1 MLLGV
6 VKPPNFIEKGD
17 LMKLLLT
24 AIALMMLSAC
34 GSDDNPVANNTTS
47 DVVVEDTQEDVTDVA
62 DDAVDSTE
70 DVATVEEGD

>member
-1 MLLGV
+1 
-6 VKPPNFIEKGD
+6 
-17 LMKLLLT
+17 MKLLLT

-62 DDAVDSTE
+62 SDAVDSSD
-70 DVATVEEGD
+70 DVATVEEDN

>member
-1 MLLGV
+1 
-6 VKPPNFIEKGD
+6 
-17 LMKLLLT
+17 MKLLLT

-62 DDAVDSTE
+62 SDVVDSTQ

>member
-1 MLLGV
+1 
-6 VKPPNFIEKGD
+6 
-17 LMKLLLT
+17 MKLLLT

-47 DVVVEDTQEDVTDVA
+47 DVVVEDAQEDVTDVA
-62 DDAVDSTE
+62 SDVVDSTQ

>member
-1 MLLGV
+1 
-6 VKPPNFIEKGD
+6 
-17 LMKLLLT
+17 MKLLLT

-62 DDAVDSTE
+62 SDTVDSTE